1 MRRNTTVL
9 TLCGLFILADIL
21 AFRQTLEMR
30 GSLSW
35 TFIASAM
42 LGQIVSA
49 FLLAWLAVVVFRKTY
64 RRQNRLA
71 NRRESFAIV
80 QPLRRL
86 FVSVWS

>member
-1 MRRNTTVL
+1 MRKNTTVL

-21 AFRQTLEMR
+21 AVRQTLEMR
-30 GSLSW
+30 GDLSW

-42 LGQIVSA
+42 FGQIVSA
-49 FLLAWLAVVVFRKTY
+49 LFLGWLGMMVFRKNY
-64 RRQNRLA
+64 RRQKRPA
-71 NRRESFAIV
+71 NRREYFAIV

>member
-1 MRRNTTVL
+1 MTVL
-9 TLCGLFILADIL
+9 TLCGLFILADLL

-30 GSLSW
+30 SGLSW
-35 TFIASAM
+35 TFIAAATA
-42 LGQIVSA
+42 GQIVSA
-49 FLLAWLAVVVFRKTY
+49 FLLVWLAVMVFRKNY
-64 RRQNRLA
+64 RRQKRPA